1 MRRISDILIAIL
13 FLLVIWPVIM
23 LIAITIKLKLGSPIF
38 FKQSRPGLDCINF
51 DIIKF
56 RTMVEAYD
64 NDGALLSDDQRMTKI
79 GKIIRSSSLDELPSI
94 WNVLKGDMSIIGP
107 RPLLNEYVALYSEKH
122 SRRHLIKPGI
132 TGWAQVNGRN
142 SISWNEK
149 LDLDIWYLEN
159 KSFWLDLKILFLT
172 FKKVLSQSGI
182 NQDGHVTMGKFKG
195 YVDEE

>member
-13 FLLVIWPVIM
+13 IFLVIWPVIM

-38 FKQSRPGLDCINF
+38 FKQSRPGLDCITF

-122 SRRHLIKPGI
+122 LRRHLIKPGI